1 MNFYRK
7 LTTFNKIFFI
17 FFLLIDILLFIIPAF
32 QKDSLKFIFTPLS
45 IITFLCSISGILMA
59 IYNAEATL
67 QFFIWGLVN
76 TATYVVITYVASLY
90 GQVLVTT
97 FAIVPVQIFGLYTWT
112 KNSKTGNSDNT
123 IQILKFTKKEWIY
136 HLAFLILGTIFYAIF
151 LYKLPYIFETLFK
164 IHINE
169 DKQIILDSIN
179 AIATLLAM
187 YTGALRY
194 VEQWY
199 FWMIANTTGIIIFIV
214 SAIISHSLSITSLS
228 TAIMWLQLEINC
240 FYGYFHWKKKINN
253 QLNPIIL

>member
-1 MNFYRK
+1 MNFYKK

-17 FFLLIDILLFIIPAF
+17 FFLLIDVILFIIPAI
-32 QKDSLKFIFTPLS
+32 QQESLKIILTPLS

-59 IYNAEATL
+59 IYNAEASL

-76 TATYVVITYVASLY
+76 TTTYVVITYVASLY
-90 GQVLVTT
+90 GQVLVTA
-97 FAIVPVQIFGLYTWT
+97 FAIIPVQIFGLYTWT
-112 KNSKTGNSDNT
+112 KNSKEGDSDT
-123 IQILKFTKKEWIY
+123 IQILKFTKKEWIG
-136 HLAFLILGTIFYAIF
+136 HFAFLILGTIFYAIL
-151 LYKLPYIFETLFK
+151 LYKLPYIFEILFNV
-164 IHINE
+164 HINA

-199 FWMIANTTGIIIFIV
+199 FWMIANTTGIIIFII
-214 SAIISHSLSITSLS
+214 SAITSNSLSIDSLS

-240 FYGYFHWKKKINN
+240 FYGYFQWKKKLLIN
-253 QLNPIIL
+253 